1 MKMTEEIGIERQ
13 EDGVMRTVQFKTQA
27 AVTFK
32 LVGTNLVALYKK
44 EGDENIFLVMP
55 AGEMSGKGMTIGE
68 MITDINAFLKRY
80 SEDAEP
86 LNAPN
91 LVQALRDVQM
101 AGSRENIPEY
111 EMNIDFES
119 IQVELKQAFLYLCKK
134 DGGYGAAIEYAFE
147 LAVDFRELF
156 PNDAAFFNV
165 DKLSLGLW
173 NTDRKA
179 ILERMG
185 IIDVNTYLA

>member
-1 MKMTEEIGIERQ
+1 MTEEIRIERQ
-13 EDGVMRTVQFKTQA
+13 EDGLMRTVQFKTQA
-27 AVTFK
+27 AVTFT
-32 LVGTNLVALYKK
+32 LMGANLVALYKK
-44 EGDENIFLVMP
+44 EGDDNIFLVMP
-55 AGEMSGKGMTIGE
+55 AGKVSGKGMTIGE
-68 MITDINAFLKRY
+68 MIADINAFLKRY
-80 SEDAEP
+80 SQDAEP
-86 LNAPN
+86 LNASN
-91 LVQALRDVQM
+91 VVQALRDVQT

-111 EMNIDFES
+111 ETDIDYES
-119 IQVELKQAFLYLCKK
+119 IQVDLKQAFLYLCKK
-134 DGGYGAAIEYAFE
+134 DAGYAAAIEYAFE

>member
-1 MKMTEEIGIERQ
+1 MTEEIRIERQ

-55 AGEMSGKGMTIGE
+55 AGEVSGKGMTIGE

-86 LNAPN
+86 LNASN

-119 IQVELKQAFLYLCKK
+119 IRVELKQAFLYLCKK
-134 DGGYGAAIEYAFE
+134 D
-147 LAVDFRELF
+147 V
-156 PNDAAFFNV
+156 P
-165 DKLSLGLW
+165 
-173 NTDRKA
+173 
-179 ILERMG
+179 ERCG
-185 IIDVNTYLA
+185 VF

>member
-1 MKMTEEIGIERQ
+1 MTEEIRIERQ
-13 EDGVMRTVQFKTQA
+13 EDGLMRTVQFKTQA
-27 AVTFK
+27 AVTFT
-32 LVGTNLVALYKK
+32 LMGANLVALYKK
-44 EGDENIFLVMP
+44 EGDDNIFLVMP
-55 AGEMSGKGMTIGE
+55 AGKVSGKGMTIGE
-68 MITDINAFLKRY
+68 MIADINAFLKRY
-80 SEDAEP
+80 SQDAEP
-86 LNAPN
+86 LNASN
-91 LVQALRDVQM
+91 VVQALRDVQT

-111 EMNIDFES
+111 ETDIDYES
-119 IQVELKQAFLYLCKK
+119 IQVDLKQAFLYLCKK
-134 DGGYGAAIEYAFE
+134 DAGYAAAIEYAFE

-165 DKLSLGLW
+165 DKLSLGFW